1 MGLNHYTELL
11 YYLKQLLEQDP
22 LVNTVTQGDF
32 DKVALNKMDIFML
45 CHIVIGDPFFTNGQT
60 VGFNL
65 EVAAIDIVD
74 INKEVNTDKFFL
86 NNNEVDVFNETLAV
100 LNRFWTKINQDFEE
114 KGIKAPDNST
124 LNQWESDKDNAVGYV
139 LNFTVELPNS
149 KMSLCQ

>member
-1 MGLNHYTELL
+1 MNHYTELL
-11 YYLKQLLEQDP
+11 YYLKQLLEADP

-45 CHIVIGDPFFTNGQT
+45 THIVIGDPFFTNGQT

-74 INKEVNTDKFFL
+74 VNKEVNVDKFFL

-100 LNRFWTKINQDFEE
+100 LNRFWTKLNQDFEGQ
-114 KGIKAPDNST
+114 GIKAPDNST
-124 LNQWESDKDNAVGYV
+124 LSQWESDKDGAVGYV
-139 LNFTVELPNS
+139 LNFTVELPNRE
-149 KMSLCQ
+149 MSLCQ